1 MVYSPKISDELI
13 PVLYRAARARRVPMT
28 RLVDR
33 LIVKAL
39 AVEPIPM
46 EAAQRLQPY
55 SMFFTE
61 EASPQSLEA
70 RLNETLPF
78 RHAWEVEAWYHGCVH
93 GIARAVALHRQETL
107 SEAADGGAGRLLELV
122 QHVHSQSLQFL
133 APSHRTR
140 GVGNG
145 VLNNVIK

>member
-61 EASPQSLEA
+61 GAPPQSLEA

-78 RHAWEVEAWYHGCVH
+78 RYAWEVEAWYHGCVH

-107 SEAADGGAGRLLELV
+107 SEAADSGAGRLLEL
-122 QHVHSQSLQFL
+122 SRSLRDQC
-133 APSHRTR
+133 
-140 GVGNG
+140 
-145 VLNNVIK
+145 VLVLPVAAANQTTQ